1 MGKKQF
7 KAESKRL
14 LDLMINSIYTNK
26 EIFLREIISNASDA
40 IDKLC
45 YLSLTDDKVG
55 LSRSDYHIDIIVD
68 KNERTITVRDNGI
81 GMTQEEAENNLGVIA
96 KSGSYKFKS
105 ELDTEQA
112 EGEVPAVI
120 EHDFPGGRMVDHYFV
135 TPSPAFWA
143 DEGVQSLDGVSGILF
158 LQQPDGA
165 PWKILVH
172 EPSMIKEVV
181 FDFPEEEFRKMLAD
195 NAMILPGEPGF
206 TPITD

>member
-1 MGKKQF
+1 MTAADFSNLHLQY
-7 KAESKRL
+7 KA
-14 LDLMINSIYTNK
+14 
-26 EIFLREIISNASDA
+26 
-40 IDKLC
+40 
-45 YLSLTDDKVG
+45 
-55 LSRSDYHIDIIVD
+55 
-68 KNERTITVRDNGI
+68 
-81 GMTQEEAENNLGVIA
+81 
-96 KSGSYKFKS
+96 
-105 ELDTEQA
+105 EQA

-206 TPITD
+206 TPLPTKHPPRMREFSHPGDFFCVFRLTKPISGCII